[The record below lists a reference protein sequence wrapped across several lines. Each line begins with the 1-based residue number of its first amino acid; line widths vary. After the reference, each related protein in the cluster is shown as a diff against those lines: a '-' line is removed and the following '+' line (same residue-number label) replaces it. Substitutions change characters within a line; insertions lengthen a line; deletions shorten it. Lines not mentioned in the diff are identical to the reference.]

1 MIEGTG
7 NSAVDQMPL
16 SELVRRYLLYGLS
29 GPVIVLNLWVLG
41 QIFEYFKGLIT
52 FTILSAILALILNYL
67 VRFFEGLRFT
77 RTQAVF
83 LVLFLFMLLLVVLAS
98 TLIPIV
104 LDQATQ
110 LIQGLPNLLE
120 ASRRNLVWAE
130 NLIARYNLPFDLD
143 QMGLQL
149 TSQVQETIGLLPE
162 LAINTVGQLFGTV
175 LLIVLAFY
183 MLLYGDR
190 FWQGLLKLLPSKL
203 ARALNESLQQQF
215 HQFFLSQ
222 LLLALVMVL
231 CLIPTFLILKIRFAL
246 LLALVVGLFEV
257 IPLFGATIGISLIT
271 LLILG
276 LQGWIPAL
284 QIVAA
289 SVIFQQITDNIIAP
303 RVRGDFTGLNPIWI
317 VIALLIGGRV
327 AGFLGVVLSMPI
339 AATIKS
345 TIETMRSEELQPLT
359 DAAPPS

>member
-1 MIEGTG
+1 
-7 NSAVDQMPL
+7 MPL

-29 GPVIVLNLWVLG
+29 GPIIVLNLWVLG
-41 QIFEYFKGLIT
+41 QIYQYFEGLVT
-52 FTILSAILALILNYL
+52 FTILSAILALILDYL
-67 VRFFEGLRFT
+67 VRFFEGLSFT

-83 LVLFLFMLLLVVLAS
+83 VVLFLFMFLLVILAS

-110 LIQGLPNLLE
+110 IIQGLPNLLE
-120 ASRRNLVWAE
+120 ASQRNLTGLE
-130 NLIARYNLPFDLD
+130 RLINRYNLPFDLNEI
-143 QMGLQL
+143 GLQL

-190 FWQGLLKLLPSKL
+190 FWQGALKLLPFKL
-203 ARALNESLQQQF
+203 ATALSESLQQQF
-215 HQFFLSQ
+215 HHFFLSQ
-222 LLLALVMVL
+222 ILLAFVMVL
-231 CLIPTFLILKIRFAL
+231 FLLPSFLIMKIRFSL
-246 LLALVVGLFEV
+246 LLTLVVGFFEV
-257 IPLFGATIGISLIT
+257 IPLFGATIGVSLIT
-271 LLILG
+271 LLIWG
-276 LQGWIPAL
+276 LQGWFPAV
-284 QIVAA
+284 QVFTA

-317 VIALLIGGRV
+317 IIALLIGGRI
-327 AGFLGVVLSMPI
+327 AGFIGVVLSMPI

-345 TIETMRSEELQPLT
+345 TIETMRSQEIAIEPDT
-359 DAAPPS
+359 P